1 MECGLALRDG
11 DKGGSEAKKRGG
23 GEKRRGKK
31 LRKKQIHQLYSS
43 PFSMIPLSNHGYKGN
58 KKHGH

>member
-11 DKGGSEAKKRGG
+11 DKGGSEAKKRGEG

-31 LRKKQIHQLYSS
+31 AEKKTNS
-43 PFSMIPLSNHGYKGN
+43 PALFIAL
-58 KKHGH
+58 